1 MSDGQGIFGVFFCT
15 IIYIEEGLIMPTI
28 TLFATFVHNG
38 LSNWFCNWI
47 QLACL
52 CWTAGTTDFPHT
64 LSSSELKEWTT
75 TLSKL
80 MR

>member
-47 QLACL
+47 QLAFLCFPVALCL
-52 CWTAGTTDFPHT
+52 QLFFVGPLVRLIFRTLFPAQN
-64 LSSSELKEWTT
+64 
-75 TLSKL
+75 
-80 MR
+80 